1 MKYAITYA
9 LDDTW
14 ESVDTLLV
22 ETDANPLD
30 MPPEEIADI
39 FEAYGIEPE
48 RAKAL
53 AHDDDYWFSRNA
65 EDVDVDN
72 TKGEL

>member
-9 LDDTW
+9 LDGTW

-22 ETDANPLD
+22 ETDICPLD
-30 MPPEEIADI
+30 MPVEELADI
-39 FEAYGIEPE
+39 FEAYGLERE
-48 RAKAL
+48 RALVL
-53 AHDDDYWFSRNA
+53 AKDESYWFVRNA

-72 TKGEL
+72 TKGD